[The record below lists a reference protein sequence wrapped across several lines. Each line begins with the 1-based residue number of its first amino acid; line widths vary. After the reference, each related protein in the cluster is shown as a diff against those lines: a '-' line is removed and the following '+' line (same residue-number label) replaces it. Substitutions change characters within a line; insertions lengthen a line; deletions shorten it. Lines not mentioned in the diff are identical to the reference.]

1 MKVVGEEYLKQKG
14 LNTCN
19 RWQISSEIKTEKYP
33 LDFTIR
39 KFLCFFLNFIFGCVG
54 SLLLHTGFL

>member
-14 LNTCN
+14 LNTLN
-19 RWQISSEIKTEKYP
+19 MWQISSEIKTEKYP

-39 KFLCFFLNFIFGCVG
+39 KLFVFF
-54 SLLLHTGFL
+54 